1 MLDFADSVCYSEAMK
16 LKRWR
21 IKMRYS
27 QATLAVDLEEFSV
40 AFAKKA
46 GVAPEK
52 KPKAK
57 QTTIAA
63 WEKGVTPR
71 KFWIQCLNAFTK
83 GQVTPNDFLTSDA
96 A

>member
-1 MLDFADSVCYSEAMK
+1 MLDLAFRFCYSDRMK

-27 QATLAVDLEEFSV
+27 QATLAVDLEEFSI
-40 AFAKKA
+40 AFAKKM
-46 GVAPEK
+46 GIPPEK

-63 WEKGVTPR
+63 WEKGVMPR
-71 KFWIQCLNAFTK
+71 KFWIQCINAFTK
-83 GQVTPNDFLTSDA
+83 GQVTPNEFLTADA